1 MTTPPPRPGDRRGLT
16 PPVVPPATLF
26 SEGRRSDIAARA
38 SRGTLERVRKGVYL
52 APVDADGPARARRA
66 EVLRQV
72 RAVEARLTTAF
83 WYSHATAAVLHG
95 CTTVRLSPA
104 VHVTQLRAP
113 NADQSRERG
122 LRRHWTALP
131 ERDVAVVDGLP
142 VTTLERTVVDC
153 ARTLAPDQALVIA
166 DSALRG
172 GADLGL
178 IGTIVEESVGK
189 RGVRRARE
197 VVDLADPR
205 AESAGESLLRWIVHD
220 AGLPAV
226 EVGHGVTTRR
236 GDAWLDLAWPDRKV
250 ALEFDGAVKYSG
262 GAYGDP
268 ARRLFDEK
276 LRQDALEEDG
286 WLVIRVVWDDLQRP
300 EALVA
305 RIRSALRSRAP
316 RSRHPL

>member
-1 MTTPPPRPGDRRGLT
+1 MTTPPPRPGDRRELT
-16 PPVVPPATLF
+16 APAVPPATRF
-26 SEGRRSDIAARA
+26 SEGRRSDIAAEV

-52 APVDADGPARARRA
+52 APVDADGPARTRHA

-72 RAVEARLTTAF
+72 RAVEARLSTTF

-95 CTTVRLSPA
+95 CKTVRLSSA

-113 NADQSRERG
+113 NAEQSRERD

-131 ERDVAVVDGLP
+131 ERDRAAVEGLP

-153 ARTLAPDQALVIA
+153 ARTLAADQALVIA

-172 GADLGL
+172 DADLSL
-178 IGTIVEESVGK
+178 IRTILEESVGA
-189 RGVRRARE
+189 RGIRRARE
-197 VVDLADPR
+197 VVGLADPR
-205 AESAGESLLRWIVHD
+205 AESAGESLLRWIIHD
-220 AGLPAV
+220 AGLPAA

-236 GDAWLDLAWPDRKV
+236 GDAWLDLAWPDSKV

-262 GAYGDP
+262 GEYGDP
-268 ARRLFDEK
+268 ARRLFEEK

-286 WLVIRVVWDDLQRP
+286 WLVIRVVWDDLRRP
-300 EALVA
+300 EVLVA

-316 RSRHPL
+316 RSR